1 MPDMPDEPGRRA
13 EAAPP
18 PEPVEPS
25 VGGPMMDSADRTA
38 EGPARESVETAS
50 VPAPERVEAAGDAPE
65 ARTAESTPN
74 GGAAADAS
82 AKRPP
87 APNPPLI
94 RAVEIENFKGIGRP
108 MRVELRPVTLLFGN
122 NSAGKSTVLQAL
134 CYAHEIL
141 SRGNVDAH
149 ATELGGDR
157 IDLGG
162 FLNFVHQHDLGRE
175 VRLRFELN
183 LHSWSG
189 VTA

>member
-1 MPDMPDEPGRRA
+1 MPDEPNRRS

-18 PEPVEPS
+18 PE
-25 VGGPMMDSADRTA
+25 TT
-38 EGPARESVETAS
+38 ESVAAPAPRAAESAPAAPSGGETAAPRA
-50 VPAPERVEAAGDAPE
+50 PAQ
-65 ARTAESTPN
+65 
-74 GGAAADAS
+74 
-82 AKRPP
+82 
-87 APNPPLI
+87 NPPLI
-94 RAVEIENFKGIGRP
+94 TAVEIENFKGVGRP
-108 MRVELRPVTLLFGN
+108 MRVEPRPVTLLFGN